1 MRKIQTNGETS
12 MILLQRDDVLTTG
25 EAIEY
30 LKISKPTFLRY
41 IRLGRIKATKAGRGW
56 RVLQSE
62 LYRFLKGETDEGGRN
77 DDRGEREQYS
87 FDGRI

>member
-1 MRKIQTNGETS
+1 MTLT
-12 MILLQRDDVLTTG
+12 QRDDVLTTG

-41 IRLGRIKATKAGRGW
+41 VHLGRIKAIKAGRGW

-62 LYRFLKGETDEGGRN
+62 LYRFLKGEMDKGGLD
-77 DDRGEREQYS
+77 DDRDEREQDS
-87 FDGRI
+87 FGGGI

>member
-1 MRKIQTNGETS
+1 MRKIRTNGETS

-77 DDRGEREQYS
+77 DDRDEREQYS

>member
-1 MRKIQTNGETS
+1 MT
-12 MILLQRDDVLTTG
+12 LLQRDDVLTTG

-41 IRLGRIKATKAGRGW
+41 VHLGRIKATKAGRGW

-62 LYRFLKGETDEGGRN
+62 LYRFLKGETDEGGLN
-77 DDRGEREQYS
+77 DDRDER
-87 FDGRI
+87 